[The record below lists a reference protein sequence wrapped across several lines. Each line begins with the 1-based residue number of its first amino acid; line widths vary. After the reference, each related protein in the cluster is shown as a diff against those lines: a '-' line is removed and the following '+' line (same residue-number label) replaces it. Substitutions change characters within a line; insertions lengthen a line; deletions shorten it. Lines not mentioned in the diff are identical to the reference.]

1 MKTMDNK
8 YENIFSPV
16 TINKLTLK
24 NRIIFPPMAFSFDA
38 TSGETTDRKMEAY
51 AQMCRGGCG
60 MIIPVTM
67 FPDPW
72 EQRPAWHRAQ
82 PYNVAKYSPVRSGA
96 RMMWAPLHWSEEK
109 NPSLYDMA
117 EAVHVSGGRICAAL
131 GPGIFGWIMN
141 YTANNPDKP
150 LSGFGGFNELT
161 TGEIE
166 MIIEEYANAASWMQ
180 ASDFDAIEMNMTA
193 IPDYFMLKQFNQRT
207 DRFGG
212 EGPEGRLTFI
222 KEIVQAT
229 RAAIGKD
236 FPLIFMFDPDFY
248 VEGLRSIEDSQLIA
262 KKVAEWGVDAIR
274 ARGGGWA
281 KTEYEIPNMYIPA
294 GVNIRLAAALKEVVD
309 IPVIAGGKLGD
320 PDLAESVLREGKA
333 DALAIGRPLIAD
345 PEWPNKI
352 RAGQKDRVRKC
363 IYCNIGCLGRV
374 TLVPR
379 KASRC
384 TVNPLFGVAEKFRHL
399 GPAAVKKKI
408 VVVGGGPAG
417 MSAAL
422 TAAQR
427 GHDVTLLEK
436 SAKLGGGG
444 AFNLATVPPFKD
456 DLAFIPEYYEREFK
470 ELPQVTVKLNT
481 TADAARVIGE
491 QPDAVIVATGSSAL
505 ACNLPGADAANVVNY
520 ADVLLGAKVGV
531 NVVIVGGGEIGGE
544 VALYL
549 SQKGHRVTILE
560 QLWRLFD
567 NVEHTTRSA
576 MLTKLTESGVIQVV
590 KATVTGISDKSV
602 TYTTDDKAENIAA
615 DSVVICLG
623 SQPDNQLYYD
633 LSDKILNLRLVGDAN
648 DPRQIMQAVSEGF
661 NAACYL

>member
-1 MKTMDNK
+1 MDNN
-8 YENIFSPV
+8 YETMFSPL

-67 FPDPW
+67 FPEPM
-72 EQRPAWHRAQ
+72 EQRPPWHRAL
-82 PYNVAKYSPVRSGA
+82 PYNEAKYSAARSGA

-117 EAVHVSGGRICAAL
+117 EAVHVNGGRICAAL
-131 GPGIFGWIMN
+131 GPGIFGWITN
-141 YTANNPDKP
+141 YMQTHPDKP
-150 LSGFGGFNELT
+150 LSGFGGFNQMT
-161 TGEIE
+161 TGEVE
-166 MIIEEYANAASWMQ
+166 AVIEEYANVASWMR

-193 IPDYFMLKQFNQRT
+193 FPDYFIMQQFNQRT

-212 EGPEGRLTFI
+212 EDLEGRLTFV
-222 KEIVQAT
+222 KEMIQAT
-229 RAAIGKD
+229 RTAIGKD
-236 FPLIFMFDPDFY
+236 YPLIYLFDPDY
-248 VEGLRSIEDSQLIA
+248 YTPGLRTIEDSQFIA
-262 KKVAEWGVDAIR
+262 RKVAEWGVDAIR

-294 GVNIRLAAALKEVVD
+294 GVNIRLAASLKEVVD

-333 DALAIGRPLIAD
+333 DAVAIGRALIAD

-352 RAGQKDRVRKC
+352 RAGKKDRVRKC
-363 IYCNIGCLGRV
+363 ISCNIGCLGRV

-379 KASRC
+379 KPSRC

-399 GPAAVKKKI
+399 GPAPVKKKV

-427 GHDVTLLEK
+427 GHEVTLFEK
-436 SAKLGGGG
+436 SAALGGGG
-444 AFNLATVPPFKD
+444 TFNLATMPLFKE

-470 ELPQVTVKLNT
+470 EYPNVTLKLNT
-481 TADAARVIGE
+481 AADSALVMRE
-491 QPDAVIVATGSSAL
+491 QPDAVIVATGSTAP
-505 ACNLPGADAANVVNY
+505 ACSLPGADDSNTLSY
-520 ADVLLGAKVGV
+520 ADVLLGTKPIGKT
-531 NVVIVGGGEIGGE
+531 VVVVGGGEVGGE
-544 VALYL
+544 VALLL
-549 SQKGHRVTILE
+549 SKKGHQVTILE
-560 QLWRLFD
+560 QLWRLLD
-567 NVEHTTRSA
+567 EVEHTTRSA
-576 MLTKLTESGVIQVV
+576 LLRELTDCGVIQVV
-590 KATVTGISDKSV
+590 KAMVTGVSNKAV
-602 TYTTDDKAENIAA
+602 TYTTDDKTENIAA
-615 DSVVICLG
+615 DSVVLCLG

-633 LSDKILNLRLVGDAN
+633 LSSLVLELRLVGDAK
-648 DPRQIMQAVSEGF
+648 DPRQIMHAVSEGF